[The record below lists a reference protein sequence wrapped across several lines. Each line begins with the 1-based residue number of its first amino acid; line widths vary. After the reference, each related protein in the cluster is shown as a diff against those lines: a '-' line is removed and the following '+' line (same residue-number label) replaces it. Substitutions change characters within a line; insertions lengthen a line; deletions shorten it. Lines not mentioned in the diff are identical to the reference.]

1 MKPPAVFMLAVSSV
15 LTGAAAGPVV
25 HDADKDVTYH
35 GLSRNGI
42 EVFLNIPYGQDTSG
56 ENRFRPPRPHSSP
69 RGSAIDATAYGPACP
84 QALGPWV
91 PPISLTNIT
100 KISEDCLNL
109 NIARPAG
116 KCVEGEKL
124 PVLVYIHGGSFW
136 AGSNEEI
143 TIRPDG
149 MILES
154 VKNGLPVI
162 HVAMNY
168 RLGFFGFARSDAL
181 RKEGSEN
188 AGLKDQRL
196 ALEWVRDNI
205 AQFGGDPNKVT
216 IFGQSSGGLSIG
228 MHIMA
233 YGGSKPAPFQQAIA
247 ESQALEPGITG
258 NFTTNAMQALVDH
271 VGCNKTHLGSAETI
285 RCLRSFD
292 TDEVLNASLA
302 TYQSDTA
309 HNIGDIWLP
318 SVDGDFLPA
327 APSQLIKEHR
337 FSNVT
342 TMMGW
347 CDDDVTFFTDANITT
362 AQDTYDFLRA
372 YAPDV
377 SPDNISKLM
386 ALYPASDFPAN
397 AAANASSEF
406 YRSARIFRDIVM
418 TCQPLGYAEQIA
430 AAGNTVYLYDWNQTI
445 LDPFLSQVAHRP
457 GMGSIHTSEFAY
469 IFGNL
474 SHYDT
479 GDYDFAPSPSDYSL
493 RDRGSR
499 SWSTYASTGQPSLQ
513 GHDTLQDFTPAFA
526 QDGQV
531 NIFVVGGPG
540 EGLSPIDGPRA
551 TRALE
556 RQKLRPRCAFINS
569 PQMIEQLKY

>member
-1 MKPPAVFMLAVSSV
+1 MKPLAVFLLAASSV
-15 LTGAAAGPVV
+15 LTGAVADPVV
-25 HDADKDVTYH
+25 HDADKDITYY

-91 PPISLTNIT
+91 PPISLSNIT

-109 NIARPAG
+109 NIARPKG
-116 KCVEGEKL
+116 KCVEGKKL

-136 AGSNEEI
+136 TGSNEEV

-258 NFTTNAMQALVDH
+258 NFTTNAMQALVEH
-271 VGCNKTHLGSAETI
+271 VGCYKTHLDSAETI
-285 RCLRSFD
+285 QCLRGFD
-292 TDEVLNASLA
+292 TDKVLNASLA

-362 AQDTYDFLRA
+362 AADTYNFLRA

-377 SPDNISKLM
+377 STDNISKLM

-397 AAANASSEF
+397 TAANASSEF

-445 LDPFLSQVAHRP
+445 LDPFLSQVVHRP

-479 GDYDFAPSPSDYSL
+479 GDYDFDPSPSDYEL

-499 SWSTYASTGQPSLQ
+499 SWSTYASTGKPSLE
-513 GHDTLQDFTPAFA
+513 GHDTLQGFTPAFT
-526 QDGQV
+526 QNGQV
-531 NIFVVGGPG
+531 NIFVVGGPH
-540 EGLSPIDGPRA
+540 EGLSPIDGPKA
-551 TRALE
+551 SRALE
-556 RQKLRPRCAFINS
+556 QQKLRQRCAFINS
-569 PQMIEQLKY
+569 PRMIKQLKY

>member
-1 MKPPAVFMLAVSSV
+1 MKPPAVLLLAASPV
-15 LTGAAAGPVV
+15 LTSAGAGPVV

-42 EVFLNIPYGQDTSG
+42 DVFLNIPYGQDTSG

-69 RGSAIDATAYGPACP
+69 RGSAIHATAYGPACP

-91 PPISLTNIT
+91 PPISLTNMT
-100 KISEDCLNL
+100 KVSEDCLNL

-116 KCVEGEKL
+116 KCVGGEKL
-124 PVLVYIHGGSFW
+124 PVMVYIHGGSFW

-205 AQFGGDPNKVT
+205 AQFGGDPNRVT

-271 VGCNKTHLGSAETI
+271 VGCNKTPLGSAETI
-285 RCLRSFD
+285 ACLRSFP
-292 TDEVLNASLA
+292 TDKVLNASLA

-327 APSQLIKEHR
+327 PPSQLIREHR
-337 FSNVT
+337 FANVT

-347 CDDDVTFFTDANITT
+347 CDDDTTFFTDANITT
-362 AQDTYDFLRA
+362 ASDTLAFLAA
-372 YAPDV
+372 YAPSV
-377 SPDNISKLM
+377 SPANIRQLA
-386 ALYPASDFPAN
+386 ALYPASDFPAD

-418 TCQPLGYAEQIA
+418 TCQPLGYAEHLA
-430 AAGNTVYLYDWNQTI
+430 AAGNPVYLYDWNQTV
-445 LDPFLSQVAHRP
+445 LDAFLTQVARRP
-457 GMGSIHTSEFAY
+457 GLGPIHTSEFAY

-479 GDYDFAPSPSDYSL
+479 GDYDYAPGPSDYAL

-499 SWSTYASTGQPSLQ
+499 SWSTFASTGRPSLE
-513 GHDTLQDFTPAFA
+513 GHDTLQGFTPAFTK
-526 QDGQV
+526 DGRV
-531 NIFVVGGPG
+531 NVFVVGGPA
-540 EGLSPIDGPRA
+540 EGLSPIDGPGA
-551 TRALE
+551 NSALE
-556 RQKLRPRCAFINS
+556 RQKLRTRCAFINS
-569 PQMIEQLKY
+569 PEMIEQLGY

>member
-1 MKPPAVFMLAVSSV
+1 M
-15 LTGAAAGPVV
+15 
-25 HDADKDVTYH
+25 
-35 GLSRNGI
+35 
-42 EVFLNIPYGQDTSG
+42 
-56 ENRFRPPRPHSSP
+56 
-69 RGSAIDATAYGPACP
+69 
-84 QALGPWV
+84 
-91 PPISLTNIT
+91 
-100 KISEDCLNL
+100 
-109 NIARPAG
+109 
-116 KCVEGEKL
+116 
-124 PVLVYIHGGSFW
+124 
-136 AGSNEEI
+136 
-143 TIRPDG
+143 
-149 MILES
+149 
-154 VKNGLPVI
+154 
-162 HVAMNY
+162 
-168 RLGFFGFARSDAL
+168 
-181 RKEGSEN
+181 
-188 AGLKDQRL
+188 KDQRL
-196 ALEWVRDNI
+196 ALEWVQDNI

-216 IFGQSSGGLSIG
+216 IFGQSSGGMHIRNLQNNQKETLTTSGLSIG

-271 VGCNKTHLGSAETI
+271 VGCNKTDLGSAETI
-285 RCLRSFD
+285 QCLRSFD
-292 TDEVLNASLA
+292 TDRVLNASLA

-327 APSQLIKEHR
+327 APSQLIREHR

-499 SWSTYASTGQPSLQ
+499 SWSTYASTGRPSLE
-513 GHDTLQDFTPAFA
+513 GHDTLHGFTPAFA
-526 QDGQV
+526 QNGQV
-531 NIFVVGGPG
+531 NIFVVGGPS
-540 EGLSPIDGPRA
+540 EGLSPIDGPEA
-551 TRALE
+551 ASALE

>member
-1 MKPPAVFMLAVSSV
+1 MKPLVLAAWSALYSN
-15 LTGAAAGPVV
+15 PVV
-25 HDADKDVTYH
+25 HDASNDVTYH
-35 GLSRNGI
+35 GLNRNGI
-42 EVFLNIPYGQDTSG
+42 EVFLNIPYGQDTGG
-56 ENRFRPPRPHSSP
+56 ENRFRPPRPYMSP
-69 RGSAIDATAYGPACP
+69 RGSIINATAYGPACP

-100 KISEDCLNL
+100 KVSEDCLNL
-109 NIARPAG
+109 NIARPMG
-116 KCVEGEKL
+116 KHVEGKKL

-154 VKNGLPVI
+154 VRNGLPVI

-168 RLGFFGFARSDAL
+168 RFGFFGFARSGAL
-181 RKEGSEN
+181 KEEGSEN

-205 AQFGGDPNKVT
+205 AQFGGDPNRVT
-216 IFGQSSGGLSIG
+216 IFGQSSGGLSVG

-233 YGGSKPAPFQQAIA
+233 YGGSKPAPFHQAIA

-271 VGCNKTHLGSAETI
+271 VGCNKAPLDSSETI
-285 RCLRSFD
+285 QCLRSFD
-292 TDEVLNASLA
+292 TAKVLDASLA

-327 APSQLIKEHR
+327 APSQLIRERR

-347 CDDDVTFFTDANITT
+347 CEDDVTFFTDASITT
-362 AQDTYDFLRA
+362 DQDTHNFLRA
-372 YAPDV
+372 YVPGV
-377 SPDNISKLM
+377 SADNIGKLM
-386 ALYPASDFPAN
+386 GLYPASEFPADP
-397 AAANASSEF
+397 ASNASSEF

-430 AAGNTVYLYDWNQTI
+430 AAGNTVYLYHWNQTI
-445 LDPFLSQVAHRP
+445 LDPFLSQVVHRP
-457 GMGSIHTSEFAY
+457 GMGVIHTSEFAY

-479 GDYDFAPSPSDYSL
+479 GDYDFCPSRSDYHL
-493 RDRGSR
+493 KRRGSR
-499 SWSTYASTGQPSLQ
+499 SWSTYASTGKPSLER
-513 GHDTLQDFTPAFA
+513 HHTLQGFRPAFT

-531 NIFVVGGPG
+531 KVFVVGGPH
-540 EGLSPIDGPRA
+540 EGLTSIDGHE
-551 TRALE
+551 ALPALAQ
-556 RQKLRPRCAFINS
+556 QKLRQRCAFINS
-569 PQMIEQLKY
+569 PDMVQQLGY